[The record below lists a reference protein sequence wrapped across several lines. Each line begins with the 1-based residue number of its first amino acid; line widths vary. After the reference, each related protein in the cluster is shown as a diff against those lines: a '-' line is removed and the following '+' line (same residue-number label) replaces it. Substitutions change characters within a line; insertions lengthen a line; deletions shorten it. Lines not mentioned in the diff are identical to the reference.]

1 MKIEW
6 KLTGTNNNFQIV
18 ADCSNFVLTNTFH
31 VDLFED
37 NYYKH
42 RYMGFYKNTPLEKF
56 IKRYRK
62 LERL

>member
-37 NYYKH
+37 NYTHGYLGCYTKT
-42 RYMGFYKNTPLEKF
+42 RLEKF